1 MNDAPAKQNNPM
13 AATKLKSTGPLT
25 ASANTI
31 NSSAEDMAHSLAE
44 LRERLRD
51 YGLLSPA
58 RTAADAPDA
67 EVLPPTDGTLSFSI
81 NKSNHIL
88 MGAKRILDDINERL
102 EV

>member
-58 RTAADAPDA
+58 RTAADAPM
-67 EVLPPTDGTLSFSI
+67 PRCYRRPTARCPSPSTNLITS
-81 NKSNHIL
+81 
-88 MGAKRILDDINERL
+88 
-102 EV
+102 